1 MNTDNLSE
9 KENAEEFGDEAILK
23 EKYADIYEKMKIV
36 ETDES
41 DEEIEY
47 LVPSPEEKAISM
59 KLALECAEIGD
70 SMRAQDIKVIDA
82 TGKTSLADFF
92 VFMTGYNKR
101 QIQGIAI
108 EIEKTMKHKKVPIA
122 GIEGYDIAWWILVDL
137 NQVIVHIFYDEA
149 RKYYELDTLWQ
160 DAPDVYSHNE
170 DNSSENEEK

>member
-9 KENAEEFGDEAILK
+9 PENAEEFEDEAMLK
-23 EKYADIYEKMKIV
+23 EKYADIYEKMKII

-41 DEEIEY
+41 EEEVEY
-47 LVPSPEEKAISM
+47 LVPSPEDKAISM
-59 KLALECAEIGD
+59 ALALECAEVGD
-70 SMRAQDIKVIDA
+70 SMRAKDIKVIDA

-101 QIQGIAI
+101 QIQGIAS
-108 EIEKTMKHKKVPIA
+108 EIEKGMKLKKVPIA
-122 GIEGYDIAWWILVDL
+122 GIEGYDIGWWILVDL

-160 DAPDVYSHNE
+160 DAPDVYTPSE
-170 DNSSENEEK
+170 DKPSGNDE